1 MSVIIIAMKVG
12 RKTKKFIQYYGKDYV
27 KKHYKMKQIKL
38 NEKIEHGGFRVGDKV
53 KFKRPSP
60 DYIMIIKRFIDVD
73 YVSLGLPDGEKGFS
87 AFSYLD
93 SLERVD

>member
-1 MSVIIIAMKVG
+1 MVFMKVG

-38 NEKIEHGGFRVGDKV
+38 NEEIEHGDFRVGDKV
-53 KFKRPSP
+53 RFIRPNP

-73 YVSLGLPDGEKGFS
+73 YVSLGLPDGDKMFS
-87 AFSYLD
+87 AFCYLD
-93 SLERVD
+93 SLKKVDENSV